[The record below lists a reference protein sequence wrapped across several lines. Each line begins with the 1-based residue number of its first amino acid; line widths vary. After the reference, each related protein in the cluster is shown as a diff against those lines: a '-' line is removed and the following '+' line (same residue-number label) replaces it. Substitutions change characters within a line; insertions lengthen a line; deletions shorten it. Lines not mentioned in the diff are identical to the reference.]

1 VGIAVRDRDDAPAT
15 ERRPRPSGPVRPGPL
30 PAGVGN
36 RAFAAM
42 VARRATQDDPS
53 RDGPEAGARGLDD
66 GLRAV
71 LALGGGP
78 LVAGEGPAAGAPEP
92 GAPGH
97 EPLLGEVQPDV
108 PRAPDRGAPSQGEA
122 ASAGRDGGAPGAIA
136 GLTEG
141 LGAAVETGLGITT
154 GVAGGPAGAGSEK
167 ATGAAEGVFE
177 AAPSLGELVGETAG
191 EAGTRAAP
199 VEGPPGG
206 PDEAAVPDPGP
217 EGPTAGEATAAGPE
231 GCGCEDCAECAGAA
245 EEAPPVVARTAT
257 GAAPPARARR
267 AIQRGLL
274 DDIGDAASS
283 AAHAV
288 GGAASSAAS
297 AVGSAASSAA
307 SAVGDAASSVL
318 PTGLLDQV
326 SGLAGAARGRVASLA
341 GMDGQAVDAE
351 AQVRQQGEG
360 AHQEAERQSERARQ
374 GSAQAQARAHES
386 AARTEQETAEH
397 RGHAEGAAGQMSGIG
412 GLIGPAL
419 DPGGGLVDAPAVRQ
433 VAQRMAG
440 VVGSLP
446 GEAGEAA
453 GELPGAVKGGLAAG
467 PTGGWDCSS
476 SEIMSMVSN
485 MGDVVSRHVGNV
497 GRRVLGEE
505 GYARLVAFEDRI
517 SAGVRDAA
525 AAVRRT
531 AGQVAGRVSAWW
543 QRTTAPIAARVQK
556 VREGLARTWDGLQKG
571 VKGWIDQRWKGL
583 SAGWERLKTG
593 VVSRL
598 ESAANGAKS
607 FVSGAVERAKS
618 VAGRFWSM
626 LPGPVQGLVTGLGAA
641 VVGPA
646 ALVIGAAQRL
656 GAFVASH
663 KDQILARLKEAGNA
677 VARSV
682 AKAYDGAKTMLSGV
696 WAKVRQVG
704 STIAA
709 AVRQKASALY
719 AAADEASGGWL
730 GKIRT
735 SVAAIGP
742 AIRDDVCAVLGTAS
756 APCIKAA
763 LPKHGDFAEASLG
776 GDLTVPVEGVPVKIA
791 AGAKVTVTGDTANAP
806 AGADRPTAQRYT
818 AVIAGE
824 GAISVA
830 ASLDGGGGGGSPG
843 GGGGSKVGVSVDL
856 PQGGKAKLW
865 ERITGGPAPAT
876 PAAGAKPGAPPAG
889 GTAPASGGPAP
900 ASGGPA
906 PASGG
911 PAPTPGGTAPARPS
925 TGGGPAPGGAP
936 KPATPGGAPA
946 PGAAP
951 AGQQPAAPGGGSE
964 MSAGVEAG
972 LKGSA
977 QATYAFSADGKD
989 AASCRGLGGLTTL
1002 LAAGGAS
1009 GAASQLPPPFGL
1021 VGSAGGSLTA
1031 DAFADQLTS
1040 LQMTFAQFGGLTVD
1054 LKHEGV
1060 GSLKM
1065 AVSGERGVTLET
1077 AKEATGEQSVSASVF
1092 ASLGGSIGGELG
1104 VGPLSGVGGSAGASG
1119 RIYAT
1124 LKYMP
1129 ARDVIQTIDA
1139 GASITASVSLNNI
1152 QTLLD
1157 ALPAPV
1163 AAEARRQAEPYLG
1176 GAGNATVEGTAAF
1189 KVSNLQKLGAELD
1202 AYFANP
1208 DGVSLDGVYSRV
1220 SAHIA
1225 ANNELAITV
1234 TLTAR
1239 SRIVGVSVSAEQ
1251 SGQSG
1256 TVGGNVS
1263 AALDVGQKLTL
1274 ASITITNG
1282 KLPGK

>member
-1 VGIAVRDRDDAPAT
+1 VGIAVRDRDDAPTT
-15 ERRPRPSGPVRPGPL
+15 ERRPRPPGPVRTGPL

-42 VARRATQDDPS
+42 VARRTRQDDPS
-53 RDGPEAGARGLDD
+53 QDGLGAPARGLDD

-78 LVAGEGPAAGAPEP
+78 LVAGEGPAAGALEP
-92 GAPGH
+92 GAPGQ
-97 EPLLGEVQPDV
+97 EIPLGEVRPHGPQV
-108 PRAPDRGAPSQGEA
+108 P
-122 ASAGRDGGAPGAIA
+122 DGGAPSGEEAVPDGREGAS
-136 GLTEG
+136 
-141 LGAAVETGLGITT
+141 
-154 GVAGGPAGAGSEK
+154 AGAEE
-167 ATGAAEGVFE
+167 ATGAAEGVF
-177 AAPSLGELVGETAG
+177 ADTPPLGEPAG
-191 EAGTRAAP
+191 EAEGAGGAPAAP
-199 VEGPPGG
+199 VDEPAIGA
-206 PDEAAVPDPGP
+206 DEAAVPEPGP
-217 EGPTAGEATAAGPE
+217 EGPAAEEASPAGPA
-231 GCGCEDCAECAGAA
+231 GCGCEDCAECAGGA
-245 EEAPPVVARTAT
+245 EEAPPALARTAT
-257 GAAPPARARR
+257 DAVPPTRARR

-288 GGAASSAAS
+288 GDAASSAAS
-297 AVGSAASSAA
+297 AVGGAAASAA
-307 SAVGDAASSVL
+307 SAVGEAAASVL
-318 PTGLLDQV
+318 PSGLLDQV
-326 SGLAGAARGRVASLA
+326 KGLAGAARGRVASLT
-341 GMDGQAVDAE
+341 GMEGQAVDAE
-351 AQVRQQGEG
+351 AQVRRQGEG
-360 AHQEAERQSERARQ
+360 AHQEAERRSERARE

-397 RGHAEGAAGQMSGIG
+397 RGHAEAAAGQMSGVG

-419 DPGGGLVDAPAVRQ
+419 DPGGGLVDVPAVRQ

-446 GEAGEAA
+446 GEAGGAA
-453 GELPGAVKGGLAAG
+453 SELPGAIKGGLAAG

-476 SEIMSMVSN
+476 SEVMSMVSN
-485 MGDVVSRHVGNV
+485 VGDVVSRHVGNV
-497 GRRVLGEE
+497 GRRVLGDE
-505 GYARLVAFEDRI
+505 GYARLVAFGERV
-517 SAGVRDAA
+517 SSGVRDAA

-531 AGQVAGRVSAWW
+531 AGQTAGRVSAWW
-543 QRTTAPIAARVQK
+543 QRTTAPIAARVQQI
-556 VREGLARTWDGLQKG
+556 RQGLARTWDGIQKS
-571 VKGWIDQRWKGL
+571 VKGWIDQRWKSL
-583 SAGWERLKTG
+583 SAGWERLKSG

-598 ESAANGAKS
+598 ESAANGAKA

-618 VAGRFWSM
+618 AAGRFWSM

-646 ALVIGAAQRL
+646 ALVIEGARRL
-656 GAFVASH
+656 GAFVAAH
-663 KDQILARLKEAGNA
+663 KDQVLARLKEAGNA

-682 AKAYDGAKTMLSGV
+682 AKAYDGAKAMLGGV

-709 AVRQKASALY
+709 AVRQKAGALY

-730 GKIRT
+730 TKIRQ

-742 AIRDDVCAVLGTAS
+742 AIKDDVCAVLGTAS

-763 LPKHGDFAEASLG
+763 LPRHGDFAEASLG

-830 ASLDGGGGGGSPG
+830 ASLAGGGGGSPG
-843 GGGGSKVGVSVDL
+843 GGGGGKVGVSVDL

-865 ERITGGPAPAT
+865 ERLTGGPAPAA
-876 PAAGAKPGAPPAG
+876 PAPAAKPGA
-889 GTAPASGGPAP
+889 APSAGPAP
-900 ASGGPA
+900 APGPSQA
-906 PASGG
+906 
-911 PAPTPGGTAPARPS
+911 PGGAAPARPQAP
-925 TGGGPAPGGAP
+925 GGPAPGGTP
-936 KPATPGGAPA
+936 SPAT

-951 AGQQPAAPGGGSE
+951 AAPGGQQPGAPAGGGE
-964 MSAGVEAG
+964 VSAGVEAG

-1009 GAASQLPPPFGL
+1009 AAASQLPPPFGL
-1021 VGSAGGSLTA
+1021 IGSAGGSLTS

-1077 AKEATGEQSVSASVF
+1077 AREDSGEQSVSASVF
-1092 ASLGGSIGGELG
+1092 QSLSGSIGGELG
-1104 VGPLSGVGGSAGASG
+1104 VGPLSGIGGSAGAGG

-1139 GASITASVSLNNI
+1139 GASITASVALNNI

-1157 ALPAPV
+1157 ALPAPA
-1163 AAEARRQAEPYLG
+1163 AAEARRQVEPYIG
-1176 GAGNATVEGTAAF
+1176 GHGNASVDGTAAF

-1202 AYFANP
+1202 AYFANA
-1208 DGVSLDGVYSRV
+1208 DGVTLDGVYSRV

-1225 ANNELAITV
+1225 SNNELAITV

-1239 SRIVGVSVSAEQ
+1239 SRLAGVSVSAEQ

-1256 TVGGNVS
+1256 TVGGS
-1263 AALDVGQKLTL
+1263 ASASLDVGQKLTL
-1274 ASITITNG
+1274 VSITITNG
-1282 KLPGK
+1282 KLPGG